1 MGGIRYK
8 TTGLLG
14 AVMSGKRLDEDCC
27 DSGLGSLLE
36 GQLLSLPES
45 LGCLPV
51 TDNWEREIRSPK
63 SIDSLA
69 RAGELPGIKDP
80 KPWSDEQTHKVSVEQ
95 ESERFDSAL
104 GESLQD
110 EDVTVVEVRDLVQAI
125 RLEQRAEPEP
135 WAVEVFGYLSDEG
148 DTALH
153 LAVIHEH
160 ETFFDAVLQYMG
172 RTEFLDLQ
180 NDLGQTALH
189 IAVIIG
195 LPVFTSKLILAGASL
210 CIPEKAGN
218 TALHL
223 ACKEGRYDC
232 AKVLLFPTTGNLND
246 IQQLLDCTNYDSFT
260 ALHIAVIRKDL
271 EMVKLLLDS
280 GADLNKQELSCGR
293 SPLHLAV
300 ESQCPE
306 VVECLLQAGANKDAQ
321 MYVGYTPLYSA
332 MYRQDQRI
340 LQLLRRFGSREPEWD
355 SDESLDMSSDEEE
368 QDATYDDFFINSI
381 QCKN

>member
-1 MGGIRYK
+1 
-8 TTGLLG
+8 
-14 AVMSGKRLDEDCC
+14 MSGKRLDEDCC

-36 GQLLSLPES
+36 GQLLSLPGSQYS
-45 LGCLPV
+45 LGCLPI

-63 SIDSLA
+63 SSDSLA
-69 RAGELPGIKDP
+69 RAEEPLWIRDP
-80 KPWSDEQTHKVSVEQ
+80 KPWGDEQTPKVSAEQ
-95 ESERFDSAL
+95 EFERFDSAL
-104 GESLQD
+104 GDSLRD
-110 EDVTVVEVRDLVQAI
+110 EDVAVVELGGLVQDI
-125 RLEQRAEPEP
+125 RLEQHTDPEH
-135 WAVEVFGYLSDEG
+135 WAAGVCG
-148 DTALH
+148 ALH

-160 ETFFDAVLQYMG
+160 EAFLDAVLQYMG
-172 RTEFLDLQ
+172 KTEFLDLQ

-232 AKVLLFPTTGNLND
+232 AKVLLLHTTGNFND
-246 IQQLLDCTNYDSFT
+246 IQKLLDCTNYDSFT

-280 GADLNKQELSCGR
+280 GADLNKPELSCGR

-306 VVECLLQAGANKDAQ
+306 VVECLLRAGANKDAQ

-332 MYRQDQRI
+332 MYRQDNSI
-340 LQLLRRFGSREPEWD
+340 LQLLRRYGSREPEWD

-368 QDATYDDFFINSI
+368 QDTTYDDFVINSI